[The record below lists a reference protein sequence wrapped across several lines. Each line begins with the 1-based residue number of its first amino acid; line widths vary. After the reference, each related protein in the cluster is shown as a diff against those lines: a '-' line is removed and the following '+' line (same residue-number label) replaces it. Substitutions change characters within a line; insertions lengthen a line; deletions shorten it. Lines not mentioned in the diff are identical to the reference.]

1 MSLSIAHLPPPPM
14 LAFFAPSLH
23 HWQVGSI
30 TPIVEGTI
38 RFLPDQCLRT
48 ASRLSPVAES
58 SRRPLPGAAAAA
70 GKHQLVE
77 FDSI

>member
-1 MSLSIAHLPPPPM
+1 M
-14 LAFFAPSLH
+14 LAVFAPSLH

-38 RFLPDQCLRT
+38 RFMPDQCLRGEDCEQAQT
-48 ASRLSPVAES
+48 RC
-58 SRRPLPGAAAAA
+58 PLPGAATEAAA